1 MDIPKWTPKGFEDI
15 EIINQAKKK
24 KKKKVRGL

>member
-1 MDIPKWTPKGFEDI
+1 MNIPKWIPRGFDDI

-24 KKKKVRGL
+24 KKKMGL